1 MFLIILQNSQEN
13 TCAGIPFLMK
23 LLAPGEKETA
33 LRVFSCEFC
42 EIFKITFLKK
52 ISVRVLLDRIQI
64 KKYQNDTDQCKT

>member
-1 MFLIILQNSQEN
+1 
-13 TCAGIPFLMK
+13 MK